1 MTQRNSHRT
10 LDLAPSP
17 MIALITGSQMA
28 SIDRRAID
36 SGMPGIELMEAAG
49 QGVTRVVENLLGEL
63 QNRHIVILC
72 GKGNNGGDGF
82 VVARQ
87 AAQCGARV
95 QVFTATSANEITGDA
110 KTNFNRL
117 PPDIVQSVDRIAT
130 VQNALTNADIAI
142 DALLGTGI
150 RGPARG
156 IYADLINALART
168 KSPIVAVD
176 IPSGLNADTGK
187 IEGPCA
193 TATCTVTFAQPR
205 IGHFFYPGRAQ
216 CGKLHLIDIGIPP
229 SAIERERI
237 STYLI
242 DNRRCARLL
251 PHREPDA
258 HKGDCGRVYIL
269 AGSVGLT
276 GAAALS
282 ANAAIRGGA
291 GLVTLGVPKSLNDI
305 LETKVTEAMTH
316 PLPELKQVRCLSL
329 RARGDIQRA
338 CRTAD
343 SIAIGPGLGTHRET
357 VELIRRLVRDLSCPA
372 VIDADA
378 LNALAGDLDA
388 IRACETPLVLT
399 PHIGEFARLT
409 DTAEIQR
416 DPIAL
421 ALEFASDV
429 DATIVL
435 KGAPT
440 IVATPEGEAHIN
452 PTGNP
457 GMATGG
463 TGDVLTGLLAAL
475 IGQGLNTSDAAC
487 TAVYLHG
494 LAADIAAQKTGHIS
508 LIASDIIENFAAAI
522 HQILND
528 DTRDGTGTVPY
539 NRIRSLQ

>member
-1 MTQRNSHRT
+1 MTQKISHRA
-10 LDLAPSP
+10 LNLAPSP

-36 SGMPGIELMEAAG
+36 SGVPSIELMEAAG
-49 QGVTRVVENLLGEL
+49 QGVTQVVENLLGER

-82 VVARQ
+82 VIARQ
-87 AAQCGARV
+87 AAQSGATV
-95 QVFTATSANEITGDA
+95 QIFTATSASEITGDA
-110 KTNFNRL
+110 KTNLDRL
-117 PPDIVQSVDRIAT
+117 PPDIVQPVDRIAT
-130 VQNALTNADIAI
+130 VQNALNNADIAV

-150 RGPARG
+150 QGPPRS
-156 IYADLINALART
+156 IYAELIDALARA
-168 KSPIVAVD
+168 KCPIVAVD
-176 IPSGLNADTGK
+176 IPSGLNADTGQ

-193 TATCTVTFAQPR
+193 TATCTVTFALPR

-229 SAIERERI
+229 SAIENEGI

-258 HKGDCGRVYIL
+258 HKGNCGRVYIL

-282 ANAAIRGGA
+282 ANAALKGGA

-305 LETKVTEAMTH
+305 LETKVTEAMTQ
-316 PLPELKQVRCLSL
+316 PLPEIKKVRCLSL
-329 RARGDIQRA
+329 RARGEIQRA

-357 VELIRRLVRDLSCPA
+357 VELVRRLVRDLNCPA

-409 DTAEIQR
+409 GYSIAEIQR
-416 DPIAL
+416 DPIAR
-421 ALEFASDV
+421 ATEFASDIG
-429 DATIVL
+429 ATIVL

-440 IVATPEGEAHIN
+440 IVSTPEGETHIN

-475 IGQGLNTSDAAC
+475 IGQGLTPSDAAC

-494 LAADIAAQKTGHIS
+494 LAADIAAKETGHIS

-522 HQILND
+522 HQIRNSTECFDLHL
-528 DTRDGTGTVPY
+528 TT
-539 NRIRSLQ
+539 

>member
-1 MTQRNSHRT
+1 MTQRISHRAH
-10 LDLAPSP
+10 DLASSP
-17 MIALITGSQMA
+17 MTELITGSQMA

-36 SGMPGIELMEAAG
+36 SGVPGIELMEAAG

-87 AAQCGARV
+87 AAQCGAKV
-95 QVFTATSANEITGDA
+95 QVFTVANEITGDA
-110 KTNFNRL
+110 KTNFDRL

-130 VQNALTNADIAI
+130 VQNALAHADIAV

-156 IYADLINALART
+156 IYAGLINALTRAEC
-168 KSPIVAVD
+168 PIVAVD

-193 TATCTVTFAQPR
+193 TATCTVTFALPR
-205 IGHFFYPGRAQ
+205 IGHFFYPGRAR

-229 SAIERERI
+229 SAIEHERI

-276 GAAALS
+276 GAATLS

-291 GLVTLGVPKSLNDI
+291 GLVTLGVPESLNDI
-305 LETKVTEAMTH
+305 LEIKVTEAMTD
-316 PLPELKQVRCLSL
+316 PLPEVKKARCLSL
-329 RARGDIQRA
+329 RARGDIQRV

-343 SIAIGPGLGTHRET
+343 SMAIGPGLGTHRET
-357 VELIRRLVRDLSCPA
+357 VELIRRLVRACVCPA

-378 LNALAGDLDA
+378 LNALVGDLDA

-409 DTAEIQR
+409 GYSIAEIQR
-416 DPIAL
+416 DPIAR
-421 ALEFASDV
+421 ALEFASHV
-429 DATIVL
+429 GATIVL

-463 TGDVLTGLLAAL
+463 TGDVLTGLLVAL
-475 IGQGLNTSDAAC
+475 IGQGLNATDAAC

-494 LAADIAAQKTGHIS
+494 LAADIAAKKTGHMS

-522 HQILND
+522 HQICNSND
-528 DTRDGTGTVPY
+528 NKPSGSR
-539 NRIRSLQ
+539 L

>member
-1 MTQRNSHRT
+1 MTQKISHRAH
-10 LDLAPSP
+10 DLAPSP
-17 MIALITGSQMA
+17 MTELITGSQMA

-36 SGMPGIELMEAAG
+36 SGVSSIELMEAAG
-49 QGVTRVVENLLGEL
+49 QGVTQVVENLLGGL

-82 VVARQ
+82 VIARQ
-87 AAQCGARV
+87 AAQSGAKV
-95 QVFTATSANEITGDA
+95 QVFTATSASEITGDA
-110 KTNFNRL
+110 KTNLDRL

-130 VQNALTNADIAI
+130 VQNALTNADIAV

-150 RGPARG
+150 QGPPRG
-156 IYADLINALART
+156 IYADLIDALTRV
-168 KSPIVAVD
+168 KCPIVAVD

-187 IEGPCA
+187 IEELCA
-193 TATCTVTFAQPR
+193 TATCTVTFALPR
-205 IGHFFYPGRAQ
+205 IGHFFYPGRAK

-229 SAIERERI
+229 SAIEPERI

-276 GAAALS
+276 GAAALA
-282 ANAAIRGGA
+282 ANAALKGGA

-316 PLPELKQVRCLSL
+316 PLPEVKKIRCLSL

-357 VELIRRLVRDLSCPA
+357 AELVRRLVRDCVCPA

-378 LNALAGDLDA
+378 LNALACDLDA

-409 DTAEIQR
+409 ECSIAEIQR

-421 ALEFASDV
+421 VLKFASHV
-429 DATIVL
+429 EATTVL

-440 IVATPEGEAHIN
+440 IVATPEGKTHIN

-463 TGDVLTGLLAAL
+463 TGDVLTGLIAAL
-475 IGQGLNTSDAAC
+475 IGQGLNPSDAAC

-494 LAADIAAQKTGHIS
+494 LAADIAAKKTGHIS

-522 HQILND
+522 HH
-528 DTRDGTGTVPY
+528 
-539 NRIRSLQ
+539 IRNSTACFDLQLT

>member
-1 MTQRNSHRT
+1 MTE
-10 LDLAPSP
+10 
-17 MIALITGSQMA
+17 LIIGSQMA

-36 SGMPGIELMEAAG
+36 SGVPGIELMEAAG
-49 QGVTRVVENLLGEL
+49 QGVAQVVENLLGEL

-82 VVARQ
+82 VIARQ
-87 AAQCGARV
+87 AAQSGAKV
-95 QVFTATSANEITGDA
+95 QVFTATSASEITGDA
-110 KTNFNRL
+110 KTNLDRL
-117 PPDIVQSVDRIAT
+117 PPDIVQPVDRIAT

-150 RGPARG
+150 QGPPRG
-156 IYADLINALART
+156 IYADLIDALTRV
-168 KSPIVAVD
+168 KCPIVAVD

-193 TATCTVTFAQPR
+193 TATCTVTFALPR

-216 CGKLHLIDIGIPP
+216 CGKLHLIDIGIPR

-251 PHREPDA
+251 SQREPDA

-282 ANAAIRGGA
+282 ANAALKGGA

-316 PLPELKQVRCLSL
+316 PLPEVKKVRCLSL
-329 RARGDIQRA
+329 RARGEIQRIA
-338 CRTAD
+338 RTAD

-409 DTAEIQR
+409 ECSITEIQR
-416 DPIAL
+416 DAIAR
-421 ALEFASDV
+421 ALEFASQV
-429 DATIVL
+429 GATIVL

-440 IVATPEGEAHIN
+440 IVATPEGQAHIN

-475 IGQGLNTSDAAC
+475 IGQGLNPSNAAC

-494 LAADIAAQKTGHIS
+494 LAADIAAKETGHIS

-522 HQILND
+522 HQIRSDDSND
-528 DTRDGTGTVPY
+528 KNHWIAANIMPR
-539 NRIRSLQ
+539 

>member
-1 MTQRNSHRT
+1 MTE
-10 LDLAPSP
+10 
-17 MIALITGSQMA
+17 LITGSQMA

-36 SGMPGIELMEAAG
+36 SGVPGIELMEAAG
-49 QGVTRVVENLLGEL
+49 QGITRVVENLLGEL

-87 AAQCGARV
+87 AIQRGAKV

-117 PPDIVQSVDRIAT
+117 PSDSVQSVDRIAT

-156 IYADLINALART
+156 IYADLINALSRA
-168 KSPIVAVD
+168 KCPIVAVD

-187 IEGPCA
+187 TEGPCA
-193 TATCTVTFAQPR
+193 TATCTVTFALPR

-216 CGKLHLIDIGIPP
+216 CGKLHLIDIGIPTA
-229 SAIERERI
+229 AIENERI

-251 PHREPDA
+251 PRRAPDA
-258 HKGDCGRVYIL
+258 HKGDCGKVYIL

-282 ANAAIRGGA
+282 ANAALRGGA

-305 LETKVTEAMTH
+305 LEIKVTEAMTH
-316 PLPELKQVRCLSL
+316 PLPEVKKVRCLSL

-338 CRTAD
+338 YRTAD

-357 VELIRRLVRDLSCPA
+357 VALIRRLVRDLSCPA

-388 IRACETPLVLT
+388 IRAGETPLVLT

-409 DTAEIQR
+409 GCSIAEIQR

-421 ALEFASDV
+421 ALEFASYV
-429 DATIVL
+429 NATIVL

-440 IVATPEGEAHIN
+440 IVAIPQGQAHIN

-494 LAADIAAQKTGHIS
+494 LAADIAAKKTGHIS
-508 LIASDIIENFAAAI
+508 LNASDIIENFSAAI
-522 HQILND
+522 HQIRND
-528 DTRDGTGTVPY
+528 DTLTAES
-539 NRIRSLQ
+539 SLCPNEPTSKK

>member
-1 MTQRNSHRT
+1 MAQKISHRVH
-10 LDLAPSP
+10 DLAPSP
-17 MIALITGSQMA
+17 MIELITGSQMA

-36 SGMPGIELMEAAG
+36 SGVPGIELMEAAG
-49 QGVTRVVENLLGEL
+49 QGATRVVENLLGEL

-82 VVARQ
+82 VIARQ
-87 AAQCGARV
+87 AAQSGAKV
-95 QVFTATSANEITGDA
+95 QVFTATSAREITGDA
-110 KTNFNRL
+110 KTNLDRL
-117 PPDIVQSVDRIAT
+117 PPDIVQIVDHIAT
-130 VQNALTNADIAI
+130 VQNALVNADIAI

-150 RGPARG
+150 QGSPRG
-156 IYADLINALART
+156 IYADLINALTRAQC
-168 KSPIVAVD
+168 PIVAVD

-193 TATCTVTFAQPR
+193 TATCTVTFARPR

-276 GAAALS
+276 GAAALA
-282 ANAAIRGGA
+282 ANAALKGGA

-316 PLPELKQVRCLSL
+316 PLPEVKKVRCLSL

-338 CRTAD
+338 CRNAD

-357 VELIRRLVRDLSCPA
+357 VELIRRLVRDLGCPA

-378 LNALAGDLDA
+378 LNALASDLDA

-409 DTAEIQR
+409 GCSIAEIQH
-416 DPIAL
+416 DPIAR
-421 ALEFASDV
+421 ALKFASHV
-429 DATIVL
+429 GATIVL

-440 IVATPEGEAHIN
+440 IVATPEGETHIN

-475 IGQGLNTSDAAC
+475 IGQGLNPSDAAC

-508 LIASDIIENFAAAI
+508 LIASDIIENFATAI
-522 HQILND
+522 HQIRND
-528 DTRDGTGTVPY
+528 ATRDGTGAVPY
-539 NRIRSLQ
+539 NY